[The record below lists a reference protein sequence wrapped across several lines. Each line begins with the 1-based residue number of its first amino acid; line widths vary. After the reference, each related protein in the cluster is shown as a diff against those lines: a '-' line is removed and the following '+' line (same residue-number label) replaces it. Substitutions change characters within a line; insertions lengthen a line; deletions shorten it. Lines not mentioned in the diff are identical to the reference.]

1 MKYNEKKIH
10 TSLNYI
16 FKNEKNHLIPYKKTL

>member
-1 MKYNEKKIH
+1 MH

-16 FKNEKNHLIPYKKTL
+16 